1 MLVTVPFSF
10 SHSASNISSNF
21 LNRMTQ
27 RGKIEV
33 FASNFLLDTTV
44 PFEQI
49 SYESAGDFSMM

>member
-10 SHSASNISSNF
+10 FHSASNITSNF
-21 LNRMTQ
+21 LNRITQ

-49 SYESAGDFSMM
+49 SYQSSGDFSMI